1 MNDEPKTTIKSNEQL
16 WQRIALVAAIFSFV
30 VCILLIANYIQI
42 KKADP
47 VNMKVINALV
57 ERLNQNP
64 NDNELRD
71 QIRELDLL
79 SRKAYFTSQWQIR
92 AGGYM
97 VLIGLAIIIIAFQMI
112 SLGKKKEPL
121 VTTEF
126 SENSTLAQKKAR
138 RWIAVFGVGIV
149 ALALVFAFL
158 SQNDLNKKFAV
169 AATALKSQNA
179 TTDIASAQT
188 ENVSTADT
196 TKSANVQTDNV
207 TASDSVKAPSEAD
220 SKDNYPNFR
229 GPGGTA
235 RAAQKNIPVSWNGQS
250 GKNVLWKT
258 AIPLS
263 GYNSPIIW
271 GSKIFLTGA
280 NATKREVYCIDK
292 NTGKILWTTPFDKL
306 PSSPGMAPKV
316 NSETGL
322 AASTAASDGKGVYA
336 IFPNGDIIGL
346 DMEGKKLW
354 AQNLGDPQ
362 NHYGHASSLL
372 VYKDMVIIQFDQRN
386 SPKLMALS
394 TKTGKT
400 VWNTIR
406 PVKISWASPIIVNT
420 GKRTEIILAAEP
432 YVAAYNPA
440 NGQELWKIDCISGE
454 VGPSVAYANG
464 MVFSVNDYSKLA
476 AIKLGDSPKILWES
490 TDFLSDIPSP
500 VATDK
505 YVFLVTS
512 YGTVVC
518 YDALTGQ
525 KYWDKEMGGN
535 VYASPVITEGKVY
548 LLDKSGTMHIFKAD
562 KEYVVLGTSPLGENS
577 VCTPAFTNERIYLRG
592 DKNLYCIGK

>member
-1 MNDEPKTTIKSNEQL
+1 MTENTKL
-16 WQRIALVAAIFSFV
+16 WQRVALIAGIFSFI
-30 VCILLIANYIQI
+30 VCLLLIANYIQI

-47 VNMKVINALV
+47 INMNVINSLV

-64 NDNELRD
+64 GDTQLRD

-79 SRKAYFTSQWQIR
+79 ARKAYFTSQWQVR

-97 VLIGLAIIIIAFQMI
+97 VLAGLAIMLIAFQVI
-112 SLGKKKEPL
+112 SLKTRKEPM

-126 SENSTLAQKKAR
+126 SENTTLAQKHAR
-138 RWIAVFGVGIV
+138 RWIAGLGIAIV
-149 ALALVFAFL
+149 ALALFFAYL
-158 SQNDLNKKFAV
+158 SQNDLNKKFSQ
-169 AATALKSQNA
+169 AATALQP
-179 TTDIASAQT
+179 Q
-188 ENVSTADT
+188 NVSENTAASEADATPADT
-196 TKSANVQTDNV
+196 AK
-207 TASDSVKAPSEAD
+207 TAAPAENGTPADTAKTVNEAD

-229 GPGGTA
+229 GMGGTG

-263 GYNSPIIW
+263 GYNSPVIW

-280 NATKREVYCIDK
+280 NATKREIYCIDK
-292 NTGKILWTTPFDKL
+292 NTGKILWTTPFDKM
-306 PSSPGMAPKV
+306 PSSSGMAPKV
-316 NSETGL
+316 SAETGL
-322 AASTAASDGKGVYA
+322 AASSAATDGKGVYA

-346 DMEGKKLW
+346 DMDGKKMW

-362 NHYGHASSLL
+362 NHYGHASSLM
-372 VYKDMVIIQFDQRN
+372 VYKDMVIVQFDQRN

-400 VWNTIR
+400 VWSTNR

-432 YVAAYNPA
+432 YVAAYNPS

-464 MVFSVNDYSKLA
+464 IVFSVNDYSKLA
-476 AIKLGDSPKILWES
+476 AIKLGETPKILWEN

-505 YVFLVTS
+505 YVFLSTS

-518 YDALTGQ
+518 YDAQTGQ
-525 KYWDKEMGGN
+525 KYWDKEMGTN
-535 VYASPVITEGKVY
+535 VYASPVIAEGKVY
-548 LLDKSGTMHIFKAD
+548 LLDKSGTMHVFKAD
-562 KEYVVLGTSPLGENS
+562 KEYTSLGESPIGEKS
-577 VCTPAFTNERIYLRG
+577 VCTPAFTNGHIYLRG
-592 DKNLYCIGK
+592 EKNLYCIGK